1 MSKKLQ
7 SMNNTITTSFKSTQ
21 TIISGIILFL
31 LSASISFAQSEELK
45 QKISAFKSDLEAYE
59 MKYLNINDRNLGSID
74 ETGYDWKDEFM
85 LKSKEK
91 EENNIGNKNY
101 AKYYFSI
108 FAYETLEDR
117 QYGLKD
123 WMDNFING
131 ETLRPGRDM
140 RTYVDVTPTIILI
153 NDLEIITCN
162 YKCSDFS
169 DDGFDHWKD
178 MLLKY
183 FGADNTIVIEIM
195 CDGPLKWT
203 KNAPDPKD
211 RRKMI

>member
-1 MSKKLQ
+1 
-7 SMNNTITTSFKSTQ
+7 MNITTTTILKSTQ
-21 TIISGIILFL
+21 SILLGAIIF
-31 LSASISFAQSEELK
+31 LSAPSKSLAQSEELK
-45 QKISAFKSDLEAYE
+45 QKVSAFKNDLESYE
-59 MKYLNINDRNLGSID
+59 MKYLNISDRDLGGI
-74 ETGYDWKDEFM
+74 EKTGYAWKDEFM

-91 EENNIGNKNY
+91 EENNIGNKSY

-108 FAYETLEDR
+108 FSYETIEDR

-123 WMDNFING
+123 WMGDFINS
-131 ETLRPGRDM
+131 EEIRPGRDM
-140 RTYVDVTPTIILI
+140 RTYPEATPTIILI

-169 DDGFDHWKD
+169 DDGFDKWKD

>member
-1 MSKKLQ
+1 MSKKLHP
-7 SMNNTITTSFKSTQ
+7 MKFTTTSILKSTPAALLA
-21 TIISGIILFL
+21 LFIF
-31 LSASISFAQSEELK
+31 LSTGTQSFAQSEELK

-59 MKYLNINDRNLGSID
+59 MKYLNINDRDLGSID
-74 ETGYDWKDEFM
+74 QTGYAWKDEFM
-85 LKSKEK
+85 LKSIEK
-91 EENNIGNKNY
+91 EENNIGNKSY

-123 WMDNFING
+123 WMADFING
-131 ETLRPGRDM
+131 EALRPGRDM
-140 RTYVDVTPTIILI
+140 RTYTEATPTIILI

-169 DDGFDHWKD
+169 DEGFDKWKD

-203 KNAPDPKD
+203 KNAPDP
-211 RRKMI
+211 RERKKLF

>member
-1 MSKKLQ
+1 
-7 SMNNTITTSFKSTQ
+7 MNIITTTILKSIQ
-21 TIISGIILFL
+21 SVLLGAIIF
-31 LSASISFAQSEELK
+31 LSASTKSFAQSEELK
-45 QKISAFKSDLEAYE
+45 QKVSAFKSDLESYE
-59 MKYLNINDRNLGSID
+59 MKYLNISDRDLGSIE
-74 ETGYDWKDEFM
+74 ETGYVWKDEFM

-91 EENNIGNKNY
+91 EENNIGNKSY

-108 FAYETLEDR
+108 FSYETIEDR

-123 WMDNFING
+123 WMGDFINS

-140 RTYVDVTPTIILI
+140 RTYPEATPTIILI

-169 DDGFDHWKD
+169 DDGFDNWKD

-183 FGADNTIVIEIM
+183 FGEDNTMVIEIM

>member
-7 SMNNTITTSFKSTQ
+7 PMNNTITTPFKSTQ

-59 MKYLNINDRNLGSID
+59 MKYLNINDRDLGSID
-74 ETGYDWKDEFM
+74 QTGYDWKDEFM

-91 EENNIGNKNY
+91 EENNIGNKSY

-108 FAYETLEDR
+108 FAFETLEDR

-123 WMDNFING
+123 WMANFINS
-131 ETLRPGRDM
+131 EAIRPGRDM
-140 RTYVDVTPTIILI
+140 RTYPEATPTIILI

-169 DDGFDHWKD
+169 DDGFYHWKD